1 MISGKDLE
9 TTVKKVAKIETIGSE
24 FLTSIIFEA
33 MREVLKEEIK
43 KEIKEVFEKNE
54 TAKNLLQKSVKDL
67 IKSKAL
73 EARAII
79 IALEAFLEAG
89 LSALPEDLKKE
100 TYQEIANYL
109 YQKFKE
115 IIDHGIK

>member
-9 TTVKKVAKIETIGSE
+9 ATIKKIAKIETMGSE

-33 MREVLKEEIK
+33 VKEVLKEEIK

-54 TAKNLLQKSVKDL
+54 TAKLLLQKSVKDL

-73 EARAII
+73 EVRAMVLAI
-79 IALEAFLEAG
+79 EAFLEAG

-100 TYQEIANYL
+100 TYKEIANYL
-109 YQKFKE
+109 YNKFKE
-115 IIDHGIK
+115 IMDQGMK